1 MYERVAAGS
10 TPEQDP
16 LPLSICCVE
25 LVSKTNQ
32 VQQDEATETEMEGD
46 VTISERGAEGVDAG
60 GFSGAPLAAMAAI
73 RFARSAHCLTFS
85 LQLAKTPE
93 QWL

>member
-1 MYERVAAGS
+1 MAAGS

-60 GFSGAPLAAMAAI
+60 GFSGAPLAAIGGGMTRAGTCALDKNEP
-73 RFARSAHCLTFS
+73 SKS
-85 LQLAKTPE
+85 SPK
-93 QWL
+93 